1 MTSDDCAFC
10 STGAW
15 RERVC
20 IGLGSFS
27 GLHRERVFQRL
38 CFPIWSR
45 GLITLAHTPVDICI
59 SRNQSKN
66 LVEHRPHSTYSS
78 SSCTASCIEA
88 QTPAHSTQHAIRSTH
103 ARCISTRRPCHP
115 SPSPPA
121 ANQAFQHANQAF
133 PTCQIGASYHH
144 PPSLSRTPPLT
155 ISPRHAG
162 PASTSR
168 RQDARASRFRTVGL
182 LGCGRGDRCGSEMM
196 GLGSWRGWARCAAGG
211 SGGAGLGRR
220 VRV

>member
-144 PPSLSRTPPLT
+144 PPRSRALHHSQSRPDTQA
-155 ISPRHAG
+155 PR
-162 PASTSR
+162 R
-168 RQDARASRFRTVGL
+168 RHG
-182 LGCGRGDRCGSEMM
+182 GRMR
-196 GLGSWRGWARCAAGG
+196 
-211 SGGAGLGRR
+211 GRR
-220 VRV
+220 VSGRWGCWGAGAAIAAARR